1 MITRSGNF
9 EDRYETARSNLAAN
23 WDSFYANH
31 DNKFFK
37 NRAWLFTEFTNLD
50 PKIRP
55 DQTVLEIGM
64 GNGSNII
71 PLIEASQDMPEYRMF
86 GCDFSRKS
94 VEIVQEHELVKN
106 SKDKVNIFQHD
117 ISTEEEFPFPPNSID
132 SVIITFVLSALE
144 KEKFGVAVKKIAG
157 ILKPGGSVYFRDY
170 GRFDMAQL
178 RFKPQRMVGENYY
191 TRGDGTLVYFFS
203 EKEIEDLFTSAGLVK
218 KQVWIDRRLQVNRA
232 KRLKMYRIWIQSIF
246 SKP

>member
-1 MITRSGNF
+1 MFSGNF

-71 PLIEASQDMPEYRMF
+71 PLIEASQDMPEYRIF
-86 GCDFSRKS
+86 GCDFSQKS

-117 ISTEEEFPFPPNSID
+117 ISTEEEFSFPPNSID
-132 SVIITFVLSALE
+132 SVIITFVLS
-144 KEKFGVAVKKIAG
+144 G
-157 ILKPGGSVYFRDY
+157 IV
-170 GRFDMAQL
+170 
-178 RFKPQRMVGENYY
+178 
-191 TRGDGTLVYFFS
+191 
-203 EKEIEDLFTSAGLVK
+203 I
-218 KQVWIDRRLQVNRA
+218 
-232 KRLKMYRIWIQSIF
+232 
-246 SKP
+246 